1 MVCVAEHRIICVNS
15 AVTTANHPHVVSVGL
30 DLQGAPGARVLHVD
44 DVAAAID
51 EGDRFYLRIG
61 ETRIAV
67 SKYTCRDC
75 GIRTLRSHVD
85 GRWNNNLDDM
95 SPCPR

>member
-1 MVCVAEHRIICVNS
+1 MAEYRIICANS
-15 AVTTANHPHVVSVGL
+15 AVTTASHPHVVSVGVEL
-30 DLQGAPGARVLHVD
+30 VGAPGARVLAVAE
-44 DVAAAID
+44 VAAGID
-51 EGDRFYLRIG
+51 AGDRFYLRFG

-75 GIRTLRSHVD
+75 GLKTLRSHVE
-85 GRWNNNLDDM
+85 GRWNNNLDEL